1 MRLCHTVVLIFK
13 AYNKLMTTIFIGI
26 IAILAYLVSSGLH
39 YRHLHKT
46 NTPFTWVVVST
57 LIAIIAHALT
67 TYCLINTPNGIDL
80 GFLNMAS
87 LICVLV
93 AALGFLISLKKPV
106 ASLLVMLFPMAIF
119 SLLLALF
126 LPEGKRPE
134 TTLSPGIVAHVLL
147 SVLAYGVMMIAA
159 CQALLLAIQ
168 NRQLHLKKT
177 TGLINVLPSMQSME
191 QMLFELLWAG
201 FILLSLS
208 ILSGALYVENLFAQH
223 LAHKTILT
231 LLAWLVS
238 AILLWGHHISGWRG
252 ATAVRLTLSA
262 FFLLLLAY
270 VGSSIVLQ
278 FILSR

>member
-1 MRLCHTVVLIFK
+1 
-13 AYNKLMTTIFIGI
+13 MTTVFIGI

-39 YRHLHKT
+39 YRHLYKAGSRYA
-46 NTPFTWVVVST
+46 WVVVST
-57 LIAIIAHALT
+57 LVAISAHALT

-87 LICVLV
+87 LIFVLV
-93 AALGFLISLKKPV
+93 TMVGFLISLKKPI

-119 SLLLALF
+119 SLLLVLF

-134 TTLSPGIVAHVLL
+134 TTLSPGIVAHILL
-147 SVLAYGVMMIAA
+147 SVLAYGFMMIAA

-168 NRQLHLKKT
+168 NRQLHLKQT
-177 TGLINVLPSMQSME
+177 SGLVNVLPSMQSME

-208 ILSGALYVENLFAQH
+208 ILSGATYVENLFSQH

-231 LLAWLVS
+231 MLAWLVS
-238 AILLWGHHISGWRG
+238 ATLLWGHHINGWRG

-278 FILSR
+278 FILQR